1 MQSNHHEMDVSE
13 IDILLQDVT
22 ELEEP
27 GLHSNSNSNRN
38 RNTQNTQTQEYIQ
51 FLQVF
56 LIQYHYHQFNR
67 ILCERA
73 VKLSVPMI
81 ELYKQELETPHPD
94 LWSDLFNRTESQ
106 NLLSYFQLLYASTYP
121 QTPTLIS
128 TLTELSYRVPSF
140 QFFLFALPT
149 STATTIPT
157 PTNTLYPSLTYQE
170 FVNYVLQESSN
181 KSSIVEHAHLVNRIQ
196 SGQLNLELTDRHR
209 QHSFVC
215 DLKRNIITGVHCILR
230 SRMYPYVAPYE
241 IRAAELSTF
250 ERLNRQGI
258 LLESHA
264 LLEKECWKEIQ
275 AFLK

>member
-1 MQSNHHEMDVSE
+1 MDVSEVSE
-13 IDILLQDVT
+13 IDIHLQDVT

-27 GLHSNSNSNRN
+27 GHHSKSNSNK
-38 RNTQNTQTQEYIQ
+38 NTQNTQEYIQ

-56 LIQYHYHQFNR
+56 LIQYHYYQFNR
-67 ILCERA
+67 IVCERA

-94 LWSDLFNRTESQ
+94 VWSDLFNRTESQ

-128 TLTELSYRVPSF
+128 TLTKLSYRVPSF
-140 QFFLFALPT
+140 KFFLFALTPT
-149 STATTIPT
+149 TTTIPT
-157 PTNTLYPSLTYQE
+157 HTLYPSITYQE

-181 KSSIVEHAHLVNRIQ
+181 KSSVVEHAHLVNRIQ

-215 DLKRNIITGVHCILR
+215 DLKRNVITGVHCILR
-230 SRMYPYVAPYE
+230 SRMYPYVAPREIPSVKRSDYE
-241 IRAAELSTF
+241 RFIGPGISYLSDD
-250 ERLNRQGI
+250 
-258 LLESHA
+258 
-264 LLEKECWKEIQ
+264 LEKECWSEIQ
-275 AFLK
+275 AFVK